1 VTGSLC
7 AVSSPSGVRPTR
19 VAPRSASNLAA
30 LLGVS
35 ALGVAE
41 LARDAMVTGVTLHS
55 AQVRPGDLYAALPG
69 ARDHGARYA
78 AEAARRGA
86 TAVLTDPAGSDLAA
100 AAGLPI
106 LVVPDPRS
114 RLGELA
120 AAIYGRPSDDL
131 LLIGVTGTNG
141 KTTTSYLVE
150 AGLRADGRRTGL
162 VGTIETRIGDEALTS
177 VRTTPES
184 SDLQAMLAV
193 MRERNVDAV
202 AMEVSSHGLALGR
215 IDGMHFG
222 VGIFTNLGRDH
233 LDFHGTIDA
242 YFDAKATLFTPQRS
256 RAGAVNVDDAYGRKL
271 VRRATVPVTTYSARG
286 ADGADWR
293 AQHVAL
299 HTDGST
305 FTALG
310 PGGLTVAVA
319 THLPGA
325 FNVQNALSALVGLVL
340 AGVPPERAAA
350 GIAAVSGVPGR
361 MERVDAGQPFTALV
375 DYAHTPDA
383 VETLLAAVRA
393 VTAGRIV
400 CVLGCGGDRDQ
411 AKRPEMGAAAARGA
425 DVAVLTS
432 DNPRSEDPATIL
444 DAMLEG
450 ALSVPSDDRA
460 ELIVDLDR
468 AAAIT
473 AAVRLARSGDA
484 VVVAGKGHE
493 QGQEIGGV
501 IRPFDDRSVL
511 RAALMERV
519 GSEARTC

>member
-7 AVSSPSGVRPTR
+7 AVPSPSGVRPTR
-19 VAPRSASNLAA
+19 LAPRSASELAA
-30 LLGVS
+30 LLGVP
-35 ALGVAE
+35 APLG
-41 LARDAMVTGVTLHS
+41 DAVVTGVTLHS

-69 ARDHGARYA
+69 AHDHGARHS
-78 AEAARRGA
+78 AEAAHRGA
-86 TAVLTDPAGSDLAA
+86 TAIITDPAGSDLPLP
-100 AAGLPI
+100 AGLPV

-120 AAIYGRPSDDL
+120 ALIYGRPSDDL
-131 LLIGVTGTNG
+131 LLIGITGTNG

-150 AGLRADGRRTGL
+150 AGLQADGRRTGL
-162 VGTIETRIGDEALTS
+162 VGTVETRIGDEALTS

-184 SDLQAMLAV
+184 PDLQALLAV
-193 MRERNVDAV
+193 MRERGVDSV

-215 IDGMHFG
+215 IDGVHFG

-242 YFDAKATLFTPQRS
+242 YFDAKAALFTPQRS
-256 RAGAVNVDDAYGRKL
+256 GAGVVNIDDPYGRKL

-286 ADGADWR
+286 ADDADWR
-293 AQHVAL
+293 ANHVML
-299 HTDGST
+299 HADGST

-310 PGGLTVAVA
+310 PGGLAVPVSV
-319 THLPGA
+319 HVPGE
-325 FNVQNALSALVGLVL
+325 FNVQNALAALVGLVL
-340 AGVPPERAAA
+340 AGVPADRTAA

-400 CVLGCGGDRDQ
+400 CVLGCGGDRDL
-411 AKRPEMGAAAARGA
+411 AKRPEMGAAAVRGA
-425 DVAVLTS
+425 DIAVLTS
-432 DNPRSEDPATIL
+432 DNPRSENPARIL

-450 ALSVPSDDRA
+450 ALSVSADERA
-460 ELIVDLDR
+460 ELVVDLDR
-468 AAAIT
+468 AAAIQT
-473 AAVRLARSGDA
+473 AVRLARPGDA

-493 QGQEIGGV
+493 QGQEIAGV
-501 IRPFDDRSVL
+501 VRAFDDRAVL
-511 RAALMERV
+511 QAALMDWV
-519 GSEARTC
+519 GAETRTC